1 VRRHTESNN
10 LVLLTQILEG
20 KRLVALVAIN
30 NQQLIATHCLGYCML
45 DEVVRYHASTQLQ

>member
-1 VRRHTESNN
+1 MGGVRRHTESNN

-30 NQQLIATHCLGYCML
+30 NQQLMATYCPGCCML
-45 DEVVRYHASTQLQ
+45 DEVLQLL

>member
-20 KRLVALVAIN
+20 KQLVALMAIN
-30 NQQLIATHCLGYCML
+30 NQQLVATHCPGCCML
-45 DEVVRYHASTQLQ
+45 DEVLQLL